1 MTNSVIAKN
10 EPKNSNVK
18 TFKKPKK
25 LKNLNILSLKI
36 IEKKQYYIYIYI
48 YIIEK
53 TYNLDSIFFWQD
65 DKSTICCKW
74 RKRRKREAIRKQ
86 KLIEKIKSKQKWM
99 EEQKLRIE
107 ALLLQGKNNTNMRG
121 RRNCRR
127 QLQLLSERE
136 R

>member
-1 MTNSVIAKN
+1 MAIQLTNSVIAKN

-36 IEKKQYYIYIYI
+36 IEKKNNII

-53 TYNLDSIFFWQD
+53 NYNLDSIFFGQD

-86 KLIEKIKSKQKWM
+86 KLIEKIKSKQK
-99 EEQKLRIE
+99 
-107 ALLLQGKNNTNMRG
+107 
-121 RRNCRR
+121 
-127 QLQLLSERE
+127 
-136 R
+136 

>member
-1 MTNSVIAKN
+1 MAIQLTNSVIAKN

-48 YIIEK
+48 IEK
-53 TYNLDSIFFWQD
+53 NYNLDSIFFWQD

-86 KLIEKIKSKQKWM
+86 KLIEKIKSKQK
-99 EEQKLRIE
+99 
-107 ALLLQGKNNTNMRG
+107 
-121 RRNCRR
+121 
-127 QLQLLSERE
+127 
-136 R
+136 